1 MGLSSDLIREFA
13 KQVVVEQSNKTQQV
27 GSTVEG
33 TAKLYDGKMYV
44 QLDGSDGQLTPI
56 ASSTAGMKDG
66 DRVLV
71 TIKEHAAKVTGNVSS
86 PSAGQ
91 SDIDQVQGAVDN
103 VSDQISEF
111 EIILADKVDTDQINA
126 VNGRIDNLV
135 SDNVTI
141 KEKLTAT
148 EATIGKLEA
157 DNVTINDK
165 LTAQDAEIE
174 NINAKMLTADVADLK
189 YATIAN
195 LEATNADIH
204 NLEADYGDFK
214 VLTTEKFTAQDASIK
229 NLETTKLDA
238 ESADIR
244 YAKIDFANIGEA
256 AVETLFAKSGII
268 GDLVVDEGHI
278 TGHLVGVTINGDL
291 IEGNTIKADKLVV
304 LGDDGLYYKLNVNG
318 ESVAAEQTEYNSL
331 NGSIITAN
339 TITAEKINVSDLVA
353 FNATIGGFHITESS
367 LYSGVKASVDNTT
380 RGTYMDDTG
389 QFAIGDQNNYLKFF
403 LDETDNQWKLQI
415 SANSIKM
422 GASGTTIEDALQ
434 NSKISDKTCGDIVR
448 IGANAGY
455 KPIDLTVYGNTRQNL
470 WVNPSGTLNGVTVTS
485 NEDGSVTASGTTP
498 DSLNAVV
505 RSEKCY
511 SLRPETPYVVS
522 CDKLLSSTGG
532 ASCFTIR
539 EYKSDGS
546 QITYHDFAYSTG
558 TSGVTVTFTT
568 SADLAYVDFSL
579 YVASASTVSGTY
591 RVMLNEGST
600 AEPWCPPGLNGVDE
614 LSIVTA
620 GKNLLDGT
628 GYYKGGYAYGYAT
641 GFRDPDRRTP
651 ASFPY
656 TTTAAY
662 NGIQAFFYAVAGE
675 TYTFSQVNAPD
686 GAILKYQ
693 QFWDGQDTV
702 SANASGYTGCA
713 ASKLINGPVTFRRSG
728 LVVVLSCLN
737 SNAVGV
743 TWPEGFGIQIE
754 LGSTATDYE
763 PPNITTTPIDLDGH
777 TLNSLPDGT
786 RDELHVNSDGSV
798 TLTQRVGVATAPTEA
813 SGWTWESTVPE
824 RGRFDLTAPCATDI
838 ADASN
843 AMCDKLPM
851 RLPNAAI
858 TTASYALVNKYFAF
872 ARNPAI
878 TDATTAAT
886 VAGGATYLHPLAT
899 PKVIPLAS
907 IEMPE
912 LPAAGATVWASAPVP
927 AQSCVEWWTEEGKK
941 VADAQ
946 QSADNA
952 QNTANDAVSDAGE
965 NAAAIQAAQSSI
977 ELLQRS
983 ISQMVTDEN
992 GTSLMTQTSD
1002 GWTFNIG
1009 GLQSD
1014 VEAAATGI
1022 NEVKGDLS
1030 QIDSLVQQ
1038 TKDLADDIAEKT
1050 AYMTLT
1056 QDSDGD
1062 PALELG
1068 NTASDFKIRIT
1079 NTSIDFMEGT
1089 SRIAY
1094 LTNKQLYIQSSVVT
1108 DEMKIGATSGFVWK
1122 KRANGNM
1129 GLRWVSS

>member
-71 TIKEHAAKVTGNVSS
+71 TIKEHTAKVTGNVSS

-189 YATIAN
+189 YATITN

-353 FNATIGGFHITESS
+353 FNATIGGFHITDSS

-422 GASGTTIEDALQ
+422 GTSGTTIEDALQ
-434 NSKISDKTCGDIVR
+434 NNKISNKTCGDIVR

-470 WVNPSGTLNGVTVTS
+470 WVNPSGTRNGLTVTA
-485 NEDGSVTASGTTP
+485 NEDGSLSISGSTNASVTFVSQEA
-498 DSLNAVV
+498 
-505 RSEKCY
+505 Y
-511 SLRPETPYVVS
+511 SLRKGEIYTVSVDEPVSSSVYGSLVVVQY
-522 CDKLLSSTGG
+522 
-532 ASCFTIR
+532 A
-539 EYKSDGS
+539 SDGS
-546 QITYHDFAYSTG
+546 PAVRNTHFGFTG
-558 TSGVTVTFTT
+558 MTSVEFKCSENTEYVVFQVYLSVSDGGTLNNGV
-568 SADLAYVDFSL
+568 
-579 YVASASTVSGTY
+579 Y
-591 RVMLNEGST
+591 RVMLNEGSE
-600 AEPWCPPGLNGVDE
+600 AQPWCPPGLNSVDE
-614 LSIVTA
+614 LSLVTA
-620 GKNLLDGT
+620 GKNLLARVGP
-628 GYYKGGYAYGYAT
+628 KL
-641 GFRDPDRRTP
+641 
-651 ASFPY
+651 PY
-656 TTTAAY
+656 TTAGITFSDNGDGGIRVSGTATAAAYY
-662 NGIQAFFYAVAGE
+662 NFFSLSHAKALRITPGEYAASLIGGGSGLNLSVEYYDGGIGSSSTSWLATNVPGVSNTGSVDRPVYLRPFLSVAKGK
-675 TYTFSQVNAPD
+675 TV
-686 GAILKYQ
+686 
-693 QFWDGQDTV
+693 DTV
-702 SANASGYTGCA
+702 VYPQ
-713 ASKLINGPVTFRRSG
+713 L
-728 LVVVLSCLN
+728 
-737 SNAVGV
+737 
-743 TWPEGFGIQIE
+743 E
-754 LGSTATDYE
+754 LGSTATAYE
-763 PPNITTTPIDLDGH
+763 PPQITTTPIDLDGH

-786 RDELHVNSDGSV
+786 RDELTVDSTGMV
-798 TLTQRVGVATAPTEA
+798 TLTQRVGSVEIPTDADQVTWDNRIMFPSPNSADCTAYPQGLMCDVVPPRLIPNDVPSYCITTDNKHNYKAYVKVE
-813 SGWTWESTVPE
+813 GSTS
-824 RGRFDLTAPCATDI
+824 A
-838 ADASN
+838 ADAC
-843 AMCDKLPM
+843 AK
-851 RLPNAAI
+851 
-858 TTASYALVNKYFAF
+858 
-872 ARNPAI
+872 
-878 TDATTAAT
+878 
-886 VAGGATYLHPLAT
+886 AGGGTILYKLET
-899 PKVIPLAS
+899 PQTIALPS
-907 IEMPE
+907 ISLPE

>member
-71 TIKEHAAKVTGNVSS
+71 TIKEHTAKVTGNVSS

-189 YATIAN
+189 YATITN

-353 FNATIGGFHITESS
+353 FNATIGGFHITDSS

-422 GASGTTIEDALQ
+422 GTSGTTIEDALQ
-434 NSKISDKTCGDIVR
+434 NNKISNKTCGDIVR

-470 WVNPSGTLNGVTVTS
+470 WMNPETRTSNGVTLTT
-485 NEDGSVTASGTTP
+485 NDNGSVTLSGTATANTWITTVNQYSVRPSTTYILSVDGVVSEGTPRVGFYVSEFASDGTETPHPINSGETSLAFTTKADCVRVIYGFLAYSGATASGT
-498 DSLNAVV
+498 
-505 RSEKCY
+505 
-511 SLRPETPYVVS
+511 
-522 CDKLLSSTGG
+522 
-532 ASCFTIR
+532 
-539 EYKSDGS
+539 
-546 QITYHDFAYSTG
+546 
-558 TSGVTVTFTT
+558 
-568 SADLAYVDFSL
+568 
-579 YVASASTVSGTY
+579 Y
-591 RVMLNEGST
+591 RIMLNEGSE

-620 GKNLLDGT
+620 GKNLNGVAE
-628 GYYKGGYAYGYAT
+628 KIEQVKW
-641 GFRDPDRRTP
+641 
-651 ASFPY
+651 ASSTEPGWSEKRAGLLGLFNSLPEGEY
-656 TTTAAY
+656 T
-662 NGIQAFFYAVAGE
+662 
-675 TYTFSQVNAPD
+675 
-686 GAILKYQ
+686 
-693 QFWDGQDTV
+693 
-702 SANASGYTGCA
+702 
-713 ASKLINGPVTFRRSG
+713 
-728 LVVVLSCLN
+728 LSCKCRVESVAPESAADPGPNNQAGFLVRSSEDIFHPCTN
-737 SNAVGV
+737 ITTVGV
-743 TWPEGFGIQIE
+743 TQVGDVLEMVQPVEISPGTCMGRYDEFYIYSPGVGSGYRSISTFYDIQLE
-754 LGSTATDYE
+754 LGSTATAYE
-763 PPNITTTPIDLDGH
+763 PPAVTTTPIDLDGH
-777 TLNSLPDGT
+777 SLNSLPDGT
-786 RDELHVNSDGSV
+786 RDELTVDSTGTV
-798 TLTQRVGVATAPTEA
+798 TLTQRVGSVEIPTDADQVTWDNRIMFPSPNSADCTAYPQGLMCDVVPPRLIPNDVPSYCITTDNKYNYKAYVKVE
-813 SGWTWESTVPE
+813 GSTS
-824 RGRFDLTAPCATDI
+824 A
-838 ADASN
+838 ADAC
-843 AMCDKLPM
+843 AKAGGGTILYKLETPQTIA
-851 RLPNAAI
+851 LPNI
-858 TTASYALVNKYFAF
+858 SL
-872 ARNPAI
+872 
-878 TDATTAAT
+878 
-886 VAGGATYLHPLAT
+886 
-899 PKVIPLAS
+899 
-907 IEMPE
+907 PE

-927 AQSCVEWWTEEGKK
+927 APSCVEWWTEEGKK

-965 NAAAIQAAQSSI
+965 NAAAIQATQSSI

>member
-13 KQVVVEQSNKTQQV
+13 KQVVVEQNNKTQQV

-148 EATIGKLEA
+148 EASIGKLEA

-422 GASGTTIEDALQ
+422 GTSGTTIEDALQ
-434 NSKISDKTCGDIVR
+434 NSKISNKTCGDIVQ

-455 KPIDLTVYGNTRQNL
+455 KPIGLTVYGNTRQNL
-470 WVNPSGTLNGVTVTS
+470 WVNPRGTQNGVTVTS
-485 NEDGSVTASGTTP
+485 NADGSITLSGTST
-498 DSLNAVV
+498 SNNIWIGYKKRYV
-505 RSEKCY
+505 
-511 SLRPETPYVVS
+511 LRPGSTYTLSTDNALPSGMGFRLEPRDAAGAVITGF
-522 CDKLLSSTGG
+522 LLEVANNKKTATATLPSNT
-532 ASCFTIR
+532 
-539 EYKSDGS
+539 
-546 QITYHDFAYSTG
+546 AYINCLFYSIAPVG
-558 TSGVTVTFTT
+558 T
-568 SADLAYVDFSL
+568 
-579 YVASASTVSGTY
+579 TVSGTY

-600 AEPWCPPGLNGVDE
+600 AQPWCPPGINGVDE
-614 LSIVTA
+614 LGIVTA
-620 GKNLLDGT
+620 GKNYFPRLSSGGHKGITVTANSDGSYTLNGTSSETDAGIIATNVSGIPKGRELTLSSYGYDAKIVKVQIYYDDVDGT
-628 GYYKGGYAYGYAT
+628 TRYVDVFNIPKTFTIPESA
-641 GFRDPDRRTP
+641 RQI
-651 ASFPY
+651 
-656 TTTAAY
+656 AARVV
-662 NGIQAFFYAVAGE
+662 VA
-675 TYTFSQVNAPD
+675 
-686 GAILKYQ
+686 
-693 QFWDGQDTV
+693 
-702 SANASGYTGCA
+702 SAN
-713 ASKLINGPVTFRRSG
+713 VT
-728 LVVVLSCLN
+728 VN
-737 SNAVGV
+737 NV
-743 TWPEGFGIQIE
+743 TVYPQLE
-754 LGSTATDYE
+754 LGSTATAYE
-763 PPNITTTPIDLDGH
+763 PPQVTTTPIDLDGH

-786 RDELHVNSDGSV
+786 CDELTIDATGNVVLEKRVGAVTFDGSEDERWDYQGYKLGMNNGAPGLESQLEYTNGRCD
-798 TLTQRVGVATAPTEA
+798 TLPIIGSLPSPSILAYAG
-813 SGWTWESTVPE
+813 GWV
-824 RGRFDLTAPCATDI
+824 DI
-838 ADASN
+838 RID
-843 AMCDKLPM
+843 D
-851 RLPNAAI
+851 
-858 TTASYALVNKYFAF
+858 V
-872 ARNPAI
+872 I
-878 TDATTAAT
+878 TDVGSGKEWLAANHTTLL
-886 VAGGATYLHPLAT
+886 YPLAT
-899 PKVIPLAS
+899 PQTIVLPSVSL
-907 IEMPE
+907 PE

>member
-71 TIKEHAAKVTGNVSS
+71 TIKEHTAKVTGNVSS

-353 FNATIGGFHITESS
+353 FNATIGGFHITDSS

-403 LDETDNQWKLQI
+403 LDKTDNQWKLQI

-434 NSKISDKTCGDIVR
+434 NNKISNKTCGDIVQ

-470 WVNPSGTLNGVTVTS
+470 WVNPSGTKNGVTVTS
-485 NEDGSVTASGTTP
+485 NPNGSFTLSGTTG
-498 DSLNAVV
+498 STTIGQIGAV
-505 RSEKCY
+505 RTY
-511 SLRPETPYVVS
+511 AMRPGGTYTVSIDKALTPPKDLGVYGLVIVPM
-522 CDKLLSSTGG
+522 
-532 ASCFTIR
+532 
-539 EYKSDGS
+539 KSDGS
-546 QITYHDFAYSTG
+546 QVGKGNYHFSSGSSTFKLPDETAYCQIALYIY
-558 TSGVTVTFTT
+558 GV
-568 SADLAYVDFSL
+568 AYNF
-579 YVASASTVSGTY
+579 TVSGTY
-591 RVMLNEGST
+591 RVMLNEGT
-600 AEPWCPPGLNGVDE
+600 EAEPWCPPGLNGVDE

-620 GKNLLDGT
+620 GKNLFQRFSARTHLGVTFTPNNDGSVSLT
-628 GYYKGGYAYGYAT
+628 GTAT
-641 GFRDPDRRTP
+641 GP
-651 ASFPY
+651 AY
-656 TTTAAY
+656 VTAQSRALEP
-662 NGIQAFFYAVAGE
+662 GE
-675 TYTFSQVNAPD
+675 TYTLSV
-686 GAILKYQ
+686 
-693 QFWDGQDTV
+693 
-702 SANASGYTGCA
+702 
-713 ASKLINGPVTFRRSG
+713 SG
-728 LVVVLSCLN
+728 LKANISCYVEPMYGSSEAAGSNYGIIVKNQDGSLTKQLPTKMPSGNPITSWQFVVYVKSG
-737 SNAVGV
+737 AVTNTTIKPMLVRGTEV
-743 TWPEGFGIQIE
+743 
-754 LGSTATDYE
+754 ADYE
-763 PPNITTTPIDLDGH
+763 PPNVTTTPIDLDGH
-777 TLNSLPDGT
+777 ALNSLPDGT
-786 RDELHVNSDGSV
+786 RDELYVNSDGSV
-798 TLTQRVGVATAPTEA
+798 TLVQRVGDVSVPSGTALTYVNEDNHRFNATIT
-813 SGWTWESTVPE
+813 SGAGT
-824 RGRFDLTAPCATDI
+824 TDYENGY
-838 ADASN
+838 S
-843 AMCDKLPM
+843 DKLPV
-851 RLPNAAI
+851 RRNLG
-858 TTASYALVNKYFAF
+858 ASPMGV
-872 ARNPAI
+872 I
-878 TDATTAAT
+878 HST
-886 VAGGATYLHPLAT
+886 VANVVSFYANKTIYSGSDAAKTAIQYVLPARLLYPLAT
-899 PKVIPLAS
+899 PQTIVLPNISL
-907 IEMPE
+907 PE
-912 LPAAGATVWASAPVP
+912 LPAAGATVWTSAPVP

-1108 DEMKIGATSGFVWK
+1108 DEMKIGATSGFIWK

>member
-13 KQVVVEQSNKTQQV
+13 KQVVVEQNNKTQQV

-422 GASGTTIEDALQ
+422 GTSGTTIEDALQ
-434 NSKISDKTCGDIVR
+434 NSKISNKTCGDIVQ

-455 KPIDLTVYGNTRQNL
+455 KPIGLTVYGNTRQNL
-470 WVNPSGTLNGVTVTS
+470 WVNPETRTSNGVTLTT
-485 NEDGSVTASGTTP
+485 NDNGSVTLSGTATANTWIITVNQYSVRPSTTYILSVDGVVSEGTP
-498 DSLNAVV
+498 RVGFYV
-505 RSEKCY
+505 SEFA
-511 SLRPETPYVVS
+511 SDGTETPHLINS
-522 CDKLLSSTGG
+522 GETSL
-532 ASCFTIR
+532 AFTTKADCVRVI
-539 EYKSDGS
+539 YG
-546 QITYHDFAYSTG
+546 FLAYSG
-558 TSGVTVTFTT
+558 
-568 SADLAYVDFSL
+568 A
-579 YVASASTVSGTY
+579 TVSGTY
-591 RVMLNEGST
+591 RIMLNEGSEP
-600 AEPWCPPGLNGVDE
+600 EPWCPPGLNGVDE
-614 LSIVTA
+614 LSIITA
-620 GKNLLDGT
+620 GKNLLARIGHSLP
-628 GYYKGGYAYGYAT
+628 YAIA
-641 GFRDPDRRTP
+641 
-651 ASFPY
+651 
-656 TTTAAY
+656 
-662 NGIQAFFYAVAGE
+662 GI
-675 TYTFSQVNAPD
+675 TFSDNGD
-686 GAILKYQ
+686 GGIRVSGTATVAVYYDFFSDGPARALRITPGEYTASLIGGGSGLNLSVEYFYGEIGGSRKSWLKTNVPGVSNTGSIDRPVYLRP
-693 QFWDGQDTV
+693 FLSVAKGKTVDTV
-702 SANASGYTGCA
+702 VYPQ
-713 ASKLINGPVTFRRSG
+713 L
-728 LVVVLSCLN
+728 
-737 SNAVGV
+737 
-743 TWPEGFGIQIE
+743 E
-754 LGSTATDYE
+754 LGSTATAYE

-786 RDELHVNSDGSV
+786 RDELTVDSTGTV
-798 TLTQRVGVATAPTEA
+798 TLTQRVGSVEIPTDADQVTWDNRIMFPSPNSADCTAYPQGLMCDVVPPRLIPNDVPSYCITTDNKHNYKAYVKVE
-813 SGWTWESTVPE
+813 GSTS
-824 RGRFDLTAPCATDI
+824 A
-838 ADASN
+838 ADAC
-843 AMCDKLPM
+843 AKAGGGTILYKLETPQTIV
-851 RLPNAAI
+851 LPNV
-858 TTASYALVNKYFAF
+858 SL
-872 ARNPAI
+872 
-878 TDATTAAT
+878 
-886 VAGGATYLHPLAT
+886 
-899 PKVIPLAS
+899 
-907 IEMPE
+907 PE

>member
-353 FNATIGGFHITESS
+353 FNATIGGFHITDSS

-434 NSKISDKTCGDIVR
+434 NNKISNKTCGDIVQ

-470 WVNPSGTLNGVTVTS
+470 WVNPSGTSNGLTVTA
-485 NEDGSVTASGTTP
+485 NEDGSITLSGTPTSSNQVNISTYVLRPGSTYTVSKDVETTDVHFLIQSYDSGGSFLRNEVTADDWG
-498 DSLNAVV
+498 NV
-505 RSEKCY
+505 K
-511 SLRPETPYVVS
+511 
-522 CDKLLSSTGG
+522 
-532 ASCFTIR
+532 
-539 EYKSDGS
+539 
-546 QITYHDFAYSTG
+546 
-558 TSGVTVTFTT
+558 TFTLHDDAVYVNFGI
-568 SADLAYVDFSL
+568 SAAVGQ
-579 YVASASTVSGTY
+579 AASGTY
-591 RVMLNEGST
+591 RVMLNEGET

-614 LSIVTA
+614 LSVVCA
-620 GKNLLDGT
+620 GKNLLPF
-628 GYYKGGYAYGYAT
+628 K
-641 GFRDPDRRTP
+641 
-651 ASFPY
+651 
-656 TTTAAY
+656 
-662 NGIQAFFYAVAGE
+662 NIQ
-675 TYTFSQVNAPD
+675 
-686 GAILKYQ
+686 
-693 QFWDGQDTV
+693 
-702 SANASGYTGCA
+702 
-713 ASKLINGPVTFRRSG
+713 VTK
-728 LVVVLSCLN
+728 
-737 SNAVGV
+737 VGV
-743 TWPEGFGIQIE
+743 TIDVSSDGSISFSGTATTRAQLEFESNLVLPAGTYTLSGAKDGIAVMFIAYEENGVPKYADPYSTSNGVVSFSLENATVARLVAEVRIAGLVDRTLRPQLE

-763 PPNITTTPIDLDGH
+763 PPTVTTTTTIDLDGH
-777 TLNSLPDGT
+777 ALNSLPDGT

-798 TLTQRVGVATAPTEA
+798 TLTQRVGSVEIPTDADQVTWDNRIMFPSPNSADCTAYPQGLMCDVVPPRLIPNDVPSYCITTDNKHNYKAYVKVE
-813 SGWTWESTVPE
+813 GSTS
-824 RGRFDLTAPCATDI
+824 A
-838 ADASN
+838 ADAC
-843 AMCDKLPM
+843 AKAGGGTILYKLETPQTIA
-851 RLPNAAI
+851 LPNI
-858 TTASYALVNKYFAF
+858 SL
-872 ARNPAI
+872 
-878 TDATTAAT
+878 
-886 VAGGATYLHPLAT
+886 
-899 PKVIPLAS
+899 
-907 IEMPE
+907 PE

-927 AQSCVEWWTEEGKK
+927 APSCVEWWTEEGKK